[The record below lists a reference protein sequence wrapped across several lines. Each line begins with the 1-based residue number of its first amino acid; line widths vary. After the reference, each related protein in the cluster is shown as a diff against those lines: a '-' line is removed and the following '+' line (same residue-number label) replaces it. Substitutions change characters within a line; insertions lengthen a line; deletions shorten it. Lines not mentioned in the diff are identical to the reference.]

1 MPVHGASSVL
11 IGYDN
16 ANRRTS
22 LTLPNG
28 VAVTYAYNNANEL
41 TGLTYKKGAVT
52 LGTLTYSYDL
62 AGRRITQ
69 DGTYARTGL
78 PAAMSGTVFDA
89 NNRLTSQGATNFT
102 YDLNGN
108 LTGDGANTYT
118 WNARDQLTAISGAV
132 AASFQYDAAGRRLAK
147 TIAGATTKF
156 FYDGINIIQELNV
169 SNVAT
174 ANLLT
179 GLGIDEVYSRT
190 DIGGT
195 QSFLSDALGSTI
207 AMADSAGAIAA
218 SYTYEPYGKASK
230 TGTTSNTQT
239 YTGREDDGTG
249 LYYYRARYYHPTL
262 SRFISEDPIG
272 YAAGP
277 NVYAYVGG
285 NPVIFKDS
293 RGLNPGTAIGAG
305 IGSFVLP
312 GPGTIAGAVIGTTI
326 GVGVGYLIYNNRGN
340 PLEGPSGEW
349 VTSPNGKQDRQYGS
363 DGYPSVDIDRGHD
376 HGAGDPHA
384 HNWDRPSDGSR
395 PDRSNRGPGVP
406 ISPVPNTGPNSNFC
420 NP

>member
-1 MPVHGASSVL
+1 M
-11 IGYDN
+11 
-16 ANRRTS
+16 
-22 LTLPNG
+22 
-28 VAVTYAYNNANEL
+28 
-41 TGLTYKKGAVT
+41 
-52 LGTLTYSYDL
+52 
-62 AGRRITQ
+62 
-69 DGTYARTGL
+69 
-78 PAAMSGTVFDA
+78 FDA

-132 AASFQYDAAGRRLAK
+132 AASFQIRRRGTAAGQKRLPAP
-147 TIAGATTKF
+147 ATKF

-285 NPVIFKDS
+285 NPVMYSDPSGQFIFVAAFVQVLLRLS
-293 RGLNPGTAIGAG
+293 AMPLLWRQQRGESANKSEHRAPVIL
-305 IGSFVLP
+305 
-312 GPGTIAGAVIGTTI
+312 VIG
-326 GVGVGYLIYNNRGN
+326 
-340 PLEGPSGEW
+340 
-349 VTSPNGKQDRQYGS
+349 
-363 DGYPSVDIDRGHD
+363 
-376 HGAGDPHA
+376 
-384 HNWDRPSDGSR
+384 
-395 PDRSNRGPGVP
+395 
-406 ISPVPNTGPNSNFC
+406 
-420 NP
+420 

>member
-1 MPVHGASSVL
+1 MSVAGQANAVVYTFDNANRLTNVTQGTSSVL
-11 IGYDN
+11 IAYDN

-41 TGLTYKKGAVT
+41 TSLTYKKGTTT
-52 LGTLTYSYDL
+52 LGTLTHTYDL

-108 LTGDGANTYT
+108 LTNDGTNTYT

-190 DIGGT
+190 DLLGT

-207 AMADSAGAIAA
+207 AMADSAGAVAA

-277 NVYAYVGG
+277 NVYAYVDG
-285 NPVIFKDS
+285 NPISLADPFGLSPEFCAGKADVVKAVLKIILELALSLGNPDGATDPNRQRDKPAQHQQEQQRENDTKKGSENKDTS
-293 RGLNPGTAIGAG
+293 GAG
-305 IGSFVLP
+305 KG
-312 GPGTIAGAVIGTTI
+312 GGK
-326 GVGVGYLIYNNRGN
+326 
-340 PLEGPSGEW
+340 
-349 VTSPNGKQDRQYGS
+349 SP
-363 DGYPSVDIDRGHD
+363 P
-376 HGAGDPHA
+376 PP
-384 HNWDRPSDGSR
+384 RPWR
-395 PDRSNRGPGVP
+395 R
-406 ISPVPNTGPNSNFC
+406 
-420 NP
+420 